1 MLNHEAR
8 KAGKYR
14 DRIYGMN
21 SSLFVNRG
29 LPAFARATAR
39 QALIKM
45 DQKDIVL
52 VTAGAHIRVI
62 SDE

>member
-1 MLNHEAR
+1 MLNHETR

-39 QALIKM
+39 QALIKR
-45 DQKDIVL
+45 DNVL

>member
-1 MLNHEAR
+1 MLNHETR

-39 QALIKM
+39 QALI
-45 DQKDIVL
+45 Q
-52 VTAGAHIRVI
+52 AHT
-62 SDE
+62 SE

>member
-1 MLNHEAR
+1 M
-8 KAGKYR
+8 GKYR

-21 SSLFVNRG
+21 GSLFVNRG

-45 DQKDIVL
+45 DQMGYCFGDGRR
-52 VTAGAHIRVI
+52 THQ
-62 SDE
+62 SDK

>member
-1 MLNHEAR
+1 MLNQEAR

-39 QALIKM
+39 QALIKT
-45 DQKDIVL
+45 DQKGYCFGDGRR
-52 VTAGAHIRVI
+52 THQ
-62 SDE
+62 SDK